1 MIGGNEKIFES
12 ELESLL
18 SAVSRAPRALLM
30 LDYDGTLAPFRKE
43 RAQAFPY
50 AGVSAMLQEI
60 ILNGRTRVVI
70 VSGRDAEEIIPLL
83 NVGPRPEVWG
93 LHGLQR
99 LTTNGSAELRPLDQH
114 TGRALAAAEEWLR
127 YQRLQH
133 LGEVKKGSI
142 ALHWRGLNEREVK
155 DVRKRALVGWTVLTE
170 RSNLDLL
177 PFDGGIEIR
186 SSSVD
191 KGDAVRKI
199 ASEMEA
205 GIPAA
210 YLGDDVTD
218 EPAFEAMSGRGL
230 SILVRPQ
237 WRETAA
243 RLWLQPPDEVLDLLA
258 RWLRACQG
266 LNAQGKEENV
276 AVKA

>member
-1 MIGGNEKIFES
+1 MIGRVFQS
-12 ELESLL
+12 ELDSLL
-18 SAVSRAPRALLM
+18 SAVARAPRSLLM
-30 LDYDGTLAPFRKE
+30 LDYDGTLAPFRKQRE
-43 RAQAFPY
+43 QAVPY
-50 AGVSAMLQEI
+50 AGVSGALQKI

-83 NVGPRPEVWG
+83 EIGSQPEVWG
-93 LHGLQR
+93 LHGSQR
-99 LTTNGSAELRPLDQH
+99 LQPNGSAEVPPLDQH
-114 TGRALAAAEEWLR
+114 TAQALAAAEEWLR
-127 YQRLQH
+127 NQHLQH
-133 LGEVKKGSI
+133 LGEFKKGSI
-142 ALHWRGLNEREVK
+142 ALHWRGLDEREVR
-155 DVRKRALVGWTVLTE
+155 DIRKRALVGWTALTE

-186 SSSVD
+186 SSAVD

-210 YLGDDVTD
+210 YLGDDITD

-243 RLWLQPPDEVLDLLA
+243 RVWLQPPDEVLDLLR
-258 RWLRACQG
+258 RWLVACQSFNSLG
-266 LNAQGKEENV
+266 KDKNLAVNA
-276 AVKA
+276 

>member
-1 MIGGNEKIFES
+1 MIGRVFQS
-12 ELESLL
+12 ELDSLL
-18 SAVSRAPRALLM
+18 SAVARAPRSLLM
-30 LDYDGTLAPFRKE
+30 LDYDGTLAPFRKQRE
-43 RAQAFPY
+43 QAVPY
-50 AGVSAMLQEI
+50 AGVSGALQKI

-83 NVGPRPEVWG
+83 KIGSQPEVWG
-93 LHGLQR
+93 LHGSQR
-99 LTTNGSAELRPLDQH
+99 LQPNGSAEVPPLDQH
-114 TGRALAAAEEWLR
+114 TAQALAAAEEWLR
-127 YQRLQH
+127 NQHLQH
-133 LGEVKKGSI
+133 LGEFKKGSI
-142 ALHWRGLNEREVK
+142 ALHWRGLDEREVR
-155 DVRKRALVGWTVLTE
+155 DIRKRALVGWTALTE

-186 SSSVD
+186 SSAVD

-210 YLGDDVTD
+210 YLGDDITD

-243 RLWLQPPDEVLDLLA
+243 RVWLQPPDEVLDLLR
-258 RWLRACQG
+258 RWLVACQSFNSLG
-266 LNAQGKEENV
+266 NDKNLAVNA
-276 AVKA
+276 

>member
-1 MIGGNEKIFES
+1 MIGRVFQS
-12 ELESLL
+12 ELDSLL
-18 SAVSRAPRALLM
+18 SAVARAPRSLLM
-30 LDYDGTLAPFRKE
+30 LDYDGTLAPFRKQ
-43 RAQAFPY
+43 RQQAVPY
-50 AGVSAMLQEI
+50 AGVSGALQKI

-83 NVGPRPEVWG
+83 EIGSQPEVWG
-93 LHGLQR
+93 LHGSQR
-99 LTTNGSAELRPLDQH
+99 LQPNGSAEVPPLDQH
-114 TGRALAAAEEWLR
+114 TAQALAAAEEWLR
-127 YQRLQH
+127 NQHLQH
-133 LGEVKKGSI
+133 LGEFKKGSI
-142 ALHWRGLNEREVK
+142 ALHWRGLDEREVR
-155 DVRKRALVGWTVLTE
+155 DIRKRALVGWTALTE

-186 SSSVD
+186 SSAVD

-210 YLGDDVTD
+210 YLGDDITD

-243 RLWLQPPDEVLDLLA
+243 RVWLQPPDEVLDLLR
-258 RWLRACQG
+258 RWLVACQSFNSLG
-266 LNAQGKEENV
+266 NDKNLAVNA
-276 AVKA
+276 